1 MGWEGGFKMFWRM
14 KMNER
19 VRKGFSTI
27 IRELRSKQRDDTSD
41 IRAIAKDPH
50 KKKKRNFFQ
59 WTKMKSVDEFSNQHQ
74 QREFVLWEHTVKTTL
89 A

>member
-1 MGWEGGFKMFWRM
+1 M

-50 KKKKRNFFQ
+50 KKKKKEFF
-59 WTKMKSVDEFSNQHQ
+59 SVNKDEK
-74 QREFVLWEHTVKTTL
+74 RR
-89 A
+89 

>member
-1 MGWEGGFKMFWRM
+1 M

-50 KKKKRNFFQ
+50 KKKKEFF
-59 WTKMKSVDEFSNQHQ
+59 SVNKDEK
-74 QREFVLWEHTVKTTL
+74 RR
-89 A
+89 